1 MKGKW
6 KNPLAILVSIVL
18 ITIIISI
25 ISLIFSTVPID
36 IENIRFIITKP
47 DLFLLNFLPILALM
61 CVMFFLTNRIWISS
75 LITSLVVLGFT
86 FVNFLKI
93 TYRSEPLIFE
103 DLKLFRESLMM
114 QGEYSISVNQQMIIA
129 IIAVIL
135 FIIFIMKFI
144 DLKVIHTK
152 YRVIGILI
160 TVFVLVFSM
169 KTVYSSSELYD
180 RKVLKYNEEV
190 NTPLGKYVSNG
201 FVYPFAHSIMSSG
214 EKGFR
219 EYDNEEIKNVLSD
232 YDYKKIP
239 EDKKVNIIAVMLE
252 SFSDFSDFEELEF
265 IRDPYEN
272 WHRLEEDGIS
282 GNLLVNVFGGGT
294 INTELSFINGT
305 FVHTNYKDYTNS
317 YLWYFRN
324 EGYNTYGMHPSNG
337 WFYDRYDTYA
347 NIGAEEYLALENNF
361 EEKGIDGFKDKFFFE
376 EIIDQ
381 FEERRVNGKP
391 QFNMSVTYQNHGPYL
406 TNFIESNQFVVTEDH
421 YDSEGANILNN
432 YLAGIWDTDQC
443 LNILVNHF
451 ENHEEPVILI
461 FFGDHKPW
469 LGEED
474 LGYKTFGID
483 TNLNTLD
490 GYLNYYKTPF
500 IIYGNQMAKEMFGKD
515 FKSDAGIMSPQF
527 LMNYLMKYLEI
538 EGDEYNQYVTDLT
551 EDLFVS
557 GEGIYNFNG
566 EFKTELNTDEAEK
579 IREYF
584 EVQYYRVDNF
594 RYDQT
599 K

>member
-1 MKGKW
+1 MKEKW
-6 KNPLAILVSIVL
+6 KNPLAIFGSIAL

-36 IENIRFIITKP
+36 IGNIKIIITKP
-47 DLFLLNFLPILALM
+47 DLFLLNLLPILALI
-61 CVMFFLTNRIWISS
+61 CVIFFLTNRIWISS

-86 FVNFLKI
+86 FVNYLKI

-103 DLKLFRESLMM
+103 DLKLLRESLMM
-114 QGEYSISVNQQMIIA
+114 QGEYSININSQMIIA
-129 IIAVIL
+129 IIGVIAFAVL
-135 FIIFIMKFI
+135 VMKFI
-144 DLKVIHTK
+144 DLKVFHTK
-152 YRVIGILI
+152 YRVIGIVI
-160 TVFVLVFSM
+160 TVFAIVFSM
-169 KTVYSSSELYD
+169 RTVYSSSELYD
-180 RKVLKYNEEV
+180 SRVSKYNEEI

-201 FVYPFAHSIMSSG
+201 FVYPFTHSIMNSG

-219 EYDNEEIKNVLSD
+219 EYDTGDIKDILSD
-232 YDYKKIP
+232 YEYKEIP

-252 SFSDFSDFEELEF
+252 AFTDFSDFEELNF

-272 WHRLEEDGIS
+272 WHKLEENGIS
-282 GNLLVNVFGGGT
+282 GDLLVNVFGGGT

-305 FVHTNYKDYTNS
+305 FIHTSYKDYTNS

-337 WFYDRYDTYA
+337 WFYDRYDTYE

-361 EEKGIDGFKDKFFFE
+361 EIKDIDGFKDKFFFE
-376 EIIDQ
+376 EIINQ
-381 FEERRVNGKP
+381 FEERRVNEKP
-391 QFNMSVTYQNHGPYL
+391 QFNFSVTYQNHGPYP
-406 TNFIESNQFVVTEDH
+406 THYVESNQFVAVEDH
-421 YDSEGANILNN
+421 YDPEGANILNN

-443 LNILVNHF
+443 LSILTDHF
-451 ENHEEPVILI
+451 EDHEEPVILI

-474 LGYKTFGID
+474 LGYKTYGID
-483 TNLNTLD
+483 TNLNTLE

-500 IIYGNQMAKEMFGKD
+500 VIYGNKMAKEMFGKN
-515 FKSDAGIMSPQF
+515 FNSKVGIMSPQF
-527 LMNYLMKYLEI
+527 LMNYLLDYLGI
-538 EGDEYNQYVTDLT
+538 EGDEYNQYISHIAKKVK
-551 EDLFVS
+551 VS
-557 GEGIYNFNG
+557 GEGIYKING
-566 EFKTELNTDEAEK
+566 EFKSDLTEEEK
-579 IREYF
+579 NLIREYF

-594 RYDQT
+594 RYDEI